1 MKRLRHVAVGLI
13 AITLLAVAAT
23 PAGAQ
28 SSSSSAA
35 DGLDKIEHVVI
46 IMQENRTF
54 DEYFGTFPG
63 ADGFPLDAQGNIAVC
78 IPNPFEP
85 GACARPYHDPKE
97 RQIGGPH
104 SYSAHVTSVNGGK
117 MDGFLQA
124 FKDAS
129 KPCPK
134 DTDPNAGS
142 NCGRTTEDPMN
153 VMGYKDERDIPNY
166 WAYAR
171 EYGLQDRMFAPSN
184 SWSVPAHLYMVSGWS
199 AKCSSKDAMSCV
211 NEGDAPETPKSW
223 QKASYRR
230 IHPEVDPED
239 YPDFENPIYAWTD
252 ITYLLHK
259 YGVSWGYYVHS
270 GLEPDCDEVS
280 GPITCKPGVQNARTS
295 NIWNP
300 LPYFQTVKDNQ
311 QLKNI
316 QPMKQFDR
324 AVRTGTLPAVSW
336 VIPSNEVSEHPRSK
350 VSEGQAF
357 VTRTVNSIMKSD
369 SWDSTAIFISWD
381 DWGGFYD
388 HVAPPDVDVNG
399 YGIRVPGLVISPY
412 AKKGYIDHQ
421 TLSHDAYLKFIE
433 DVFMDGARIDAQ
445 TSGRPD
451 ARPLVREDVPILGDL
466 RNAFDFT
473 QPPRAPLIL
482 DPYPKK

>member
-1 MKRLRHVAVGLI
+1 MRRLRHLAIAVVAVAMLGV
-13 AITLLAVAAT
+13 AVSPST
-23 PAGAQ
+23 GAQ
-28 SSSSSAA
+28 TGNE
-35 DGLDKIEHVVI
+35 GLDKIEHVVI

-85 GACARPYHDPKE
+85 DTCARPYHDPKE
-97 RQIGGPH
+97 CQIGGPH

-350 VSEGQAF
+350 VSEGQAW

-369 SWDSTAIFISWD
+369 LWDSTAIFISYD

-388 HVAPPDVDVNG
+388 HVAPPEVDVNG

-451 ARPLVREDVPILGDL
+451 ARPLVREDLPILGDL